1 MAALIEV
8 KYFNSFILRK
18 TLGAGGTAVWGGSN
32 ANNTYPAATPSVSND
47 KNWAVEEARIRG
59 GYNNVN
65 VDYGAKAFLVDDN
78 PISSIRSNALIYSG
92 IFNSRT
98 GINDTNV
105 FSVAE
110 DITKGVDP
118 INGSI
123 QKIFA
128 EDTQLIIFQ
137 EKKVSRAPIDKDL
150 IYSAEGSTTL
160 TASNTVIGTIN
171 PYMGNYG
178 ISKNPESFAV
188 YGGRKYFTDRDRNA
202 VLRLSRDGL
211 TEISN
216 YGMIDFFRD
225 EFGQL
230 EGGKLIGGYD
240 IYNKQYSL
248 SIQPTYVGLQSGQ
261 PYKTLVFDEAI
272 NGWSSF
278 FSYNPSSMLSL
289 KSNFYSAGPSLTSD
303 DGGFTGANGPNTA
316 GLYQHYIST
325 VPRCN
330 FYGLNN
336 KASVEFIFNPQVS
349 VSKVF
354 KTINY
359 EGSNGWQVDSFV
371 SDSTG
376 ISFPITDIDNYRITN
391 TNDSTAFIYSFNES
405 AYDTLGNTFADVST
419 TPVTQNITSL
429 VPPLLHSGFT
439 RKENKYMAN
448 LLNNSVAAPGEIIFG
463 DIMTGI
469 KGYFATV
476 KMSTDTLTDPGGT
489 KELFAASSEYVGS
502 AY

>member
-18 TLGAGGTAVWGGSN
+18 TLGAGDVAVWGGSK
-32 ANNTYPAATPSVSND
+32 ANNTYPAATPSVAND
-47 KNWAVEEARIRG
+47 KNWAIEEARIRG
-59 GYNNVN
+59 GYNNAN
-65 VDYGAKAFLVDDN
+65 VDYGVKAYIVDDN
-78 PISSIRSNALIYSG
+78 PIATTRTNALIYSG

-98 GINDTNV
+98 SINQTNV
-105 FSVAE
+105 FSVGE
-110 DITKGVDP
+110 DITKSVDP

-123 QKIFA
+123 QKLFA

-137 EKKVSRAPIDKDL
+137 EKKVSRAPIDKDM
-150 IYSAEGSTTL
+150 IYSAEGKTTL

-171 PYMGNYG
+171 PYAGNFG

-188 YGGRKYFTDRDRNA
+188 YANRKYFTDKDRNA
-202 VLRLSRDGL
+202 VLRLSNDGL

-230 EGGKLIGGYD
+230 ESGKLIGGYD
-240 IYNKQYSL
+240 IYNKQYLL
-248 SIQPTYVGLQSGQ
+248 SIQPTHAGLQSLQ

-278 FSYNPSSMLSL
+278 FSYNPSSVLSL
-289 KSNFYSAGPSLTSD
+289 KSSFYSAGQSLSSTDAQS
-303 DGGFTGANGPNTA
+303 NTA

-325 VPRCN
+325 VPRCK
-330 FYGLNN
+330 FYGIQH
-336 KASVEFIFNPQVS
+336 KASVEFVFNPQVS
-349 VSKVF
+349 ASKVF

-359 EGSNGWQVDSFV
+359 EGSNGWQVDSFI

-391 TNDSTAFIYSFNES
+391 TNDSTAIVYSFNES
-405 AYDTLGNTFADVST
+405 SYDALGNTFANLST
-419 TPVTQNITSL
+419 TPITQNTTAL
-429 VPPLLHSGFT
+429 VPPLFHSGFT

-448 LLNNSVAAPGEIIFG
+448 LVNNSVAAPGEIVFG
-463 DIMTGI
+463 DKMTGI

-476 KMSTDTLTDPGGT
+476 VISTDTLTDPGGV
-489 KELFAASSEYVGS
+489 KELFAASSDYVSS

>member
-8 KYFNSFILRK
+8 KYYNSFILRK
-18 TLGAGGTAVWGGSN
+18 TLNSGGTAAWNGSRG
-32 ANNTYPAATPSVSND
+32 NNTYPKTAVSND
-47 KNWAVEEARIRG
+47 KNWAVEESRIRG
-59 GYNNVN
+59 GYNNTQTG
-65 VDYGAKAFLVDDN
+65 YGVKAYIVDDN
-78 PISSIRSNALIYSG
+78 PNASTRVNSLIYSG
-92 IFNSRT
+92 IFNART
-98 GINDTNV
+98 GINNTNV
-105 FSVAE
+105 FSVGE
-110 DITKGVDP
+110 DITKSVDP

-150 IYSAEGSTTL
+150 IYSAEGNTTL
-160 TASNTVIGTIN
+160 TSSNAVIGTIN
-171 PYMGNYG
+171 PYTGNFG

-188 YGGRKYFTDRDRNA
+188 YANRKYFTDKDRNA
-202 VLRLSRDGL
+202 VLRLSNDGL

-248 SIQPTYVGLQSGQ
+248 SIQPTYTGLQSGQ
-261 PYKTLVFDEAI
+261 PFKTLVFDEVI

-289 KSNFYSAGPSLTSD
+289 KSDYYSAGPSLSSD
-303 DGGFTGANGPNTA
+303 DGGFTGAKGPNTA

-325 VPRCN
+325 VPRCQ

-336 KASVEFIFNPQVS
+336 KSSVEFIFNPKVS
-349 VSKVF
+349 ASKVF

-371 SDSTG
+371 SDFTG
-376 ISFPITDIDNYRITN
+376 IGYPNSDIDNYNITN
-391 TNDSTAFIYSFNES
+391 TNDTTTLVYSYNES
-405 AYDTLGNTFADVST
+405 TYDSVGNTFADITSI
-419 TPVTQNITSL
+419 PITQNTISL
-429 VPPLLHSGFT
+429 VPPLFHAGFT

-448 LLNNSVAAPGEIIFG
+448 LVNDSIAAPGEIIFG
-463 DIMTGI
+463 DKMTGI

-476 KMSTDTLTDPGGT
+476 KMSTDTLTDPGGP
-489 KELFAASSEYVGS
+489 KELFAASSDYVSS